1 MYQNIL
7 YLFIL
12 TTTDLS
18 VFIVFSILHK
28 NGIINILPE
37 NLQEDAIPSTVH
49 ILSSAIRNRI
59 LKYKG
64 TVNNINTNDS
74 ISYGTGIC

>member
-12 TTTDLS
+12 TITDLS

-37 NLQEDAIPSTVH
+37 NLQEDEIPSTVH

-74 ISYGTGIC
+74 ISYGTGIG

>member
-1 MYQNIL
+1 M
-7 YLFIL
+7 
-12 TTTDLS
+12 S

-37 NLQEDAIPSTVH
+37 NIQEDEIPSTVH
-49 ILSSAIRNRI
+49 ILSNAIRNKI

-64 TVNNINTNDS
+64 TENNINTNDS
-74 ISYGTGIC
+74 ITYGTGIG

>member
-1 MYQNIL
+1 MTI
-7 YLFIL
+7 
-12 TTTDLS
+12 TDLS

-37 NLQEDAIPSTVH
+37 NIQEDEIPSTVH
-49 ILSSAIRNRI
+49 ILSNAIRNKI

-64 TVNNINTNDS
+64 TENNINTNDS
-74 ISYGTGIC
+74 ITYGTGIG